1 MKKVIMI
8 MAMALMV
15 STMSFAQQQNANRP
29 RRHFDKTEMTK
40 MRTERMVKELN
51 LNAAQ
56 ADSLL
61 ALNTEY
67 ADVMA
72 GLRPGRPPR
81 PTLGNDTT
89 KVKSFRD
96 MIANGKEQMEKYD
109 KRLKSFLTAEQAK
122 KYDEIKANRKAN
134 FRRRPGMQGRRP
146 GMGQQNGQQLT
157 IGENAE

>member
-67 ADVMA
+67 ADVMG

-81 PTLGNDTT
+81 PTL
-89 KVKSFRD
+89 
-96 MIANGKEQMEKYD
+96 
-109 KRLKSFLTAEQAK
+109 TAEQAK
-122 KYDEIKANRKAN
+122 KYDEMKANRKAN

>member
-29 RRHFDKTEMTK
+29 RRHFDKTEITK
-40 MRTERMVKELN
+40 MRTERMFKELN

-67 ADVMA
+67 ADVMGA
-72 GLRPGRPPR
+72 LRPGRPPR

-89 KVKSFRD
+89 KVKSFRN
-96 MIANGKEQMEKYD
+96 MIPQFG
-109 KRLKSFLTAEQAK
+109 
-122 KYDEIKANRKAN
+122 IK
-134 FRRRPGMQGRRP
+134 
-146 GMGQQNGQQLT
+146 
-157 IGENAE
+157 

>member
-40 MRTERMVKELN
+40 MRTDRMVKELN

-67 ADVMA
+67 ADVMG

-89 KVKSFRD
+89 KVKSF
-96 MIANGKEQMEKYD
+96 
-109 KRLKSFLTAEQAK
+109 LTAEQAK
-122 KYDEIKANRKAN
+122 KYDEMKANRKAN

-146 GMGQQNGQQLT
+146 GVGQQNGQQLT

>member
-8 MAMALMV
+8 MAMALIV
-15 STMSFAQQQNANRP
+15 STMSFAQQHANRP

-40 MRTERMVKELN
+40 MRTERMVKELD

-67 ADVMA
+67 ADVMG

-122 KYDEIKANRKAN
+122 KYDGMKAKRKAD